1 MRRKIDGQ
9 TICALAAG
17 FFLIAAAPAWAAEEG
32 GGFYDYKK
40 SEGAKP
46 SSGPA
51 HVLPEDVRSRIDK
64 VVAQNLWH
72 RRAWREEIERALLK
86 AETKDQEFAILSYFE
101 QAVVRE
107 WSRRHR
113 VYEGRVIIEDPY
125 LGWLRCYDIC
135 YKVCRE
141 LQNQRVCAESCGR
154 ACDRSYP
161 RR

>member
-1 MRRKIDGQ
+1 MRKKTNR
-9 TICALAAG
+9 TIRAAAAG
-17 FFLIAAAPAWAAEEG
+17 FLLLAAVPAWAAEEG

-46 SSGPA
+46 SSGPT
-51 HVLPEDVRSRIDK
+51 HVLSEDVRSRIDK

-86 AETKDQEFAILSYFE
+86 AETKDQEFAVLGYFE

-107 WSRRHR
+107 WSRRYR
-113 VYEGRVIIEDPY
+113 VYEGRVIVDDPY
-125 LGWLRCYDIC
+125 LGWLRCYDLC

-141 LQNQRVCAESCGR
+141 SQNQRVCAESCGR

-161 RR
+161 PR